1 MFRAGTAVACALAL
15 SNVSCAWHQVIEPRL
30 HDRRAIPTFSEA
42 HGAHA
47 LKVHMLNGSLFM
59 LRPWKLTDNGDFLV
73 GRGQKFDAQRA
84 RVGEGEFWV
93 AVNDIALAESSDN
106 ATAGMGGASG
116 LAFLTTTFGTLAA
129 VCALDPKACFG
140 SCPTFY
146 VNGHSGAPDAEGFSQ
161 SIARVLEARD
171 IDALPNAHPQDGSLS
186 ILMRNEA
193 LETHAVRRVRLLAAA
208 RPIGSRVLATP
219 DGRFF
224 LSSALAEPLACQ
236 AAEGDCRPAVLA
248 RDRNERTSPA
258 NPDDLAAR
266 ETIDLVFPQAPPH
279 AGIVVAA
286 RQTLL
291 TTFVFY
297 QTLAYLGSHAG
308 DWLAALERGGPAA
321 GSAAMAMAHRLG
333 GIEVHVQQADGT
345 WCPAGSYEEAGPIA
359 GDLQVI
365 PLERCALTSGAP
377 THVRL
382 RLTQGHWRLDWV
394 ALAQLDA
401 LVTPSVHEPELV
413 ERDGRPQ
420 AEALASLRGE
430 GRRLVTQ
437 PGDSY
442 LIHFRLPKPEASEAL
457 EVFLESEGF
466 YYEWMRQEWLRDED
480 AEMARLMFANPD
492 EALRRLAPEFKARE
506 AHAEEVFWKSRVGR

>member
-1 MFRAGTAVACALAL
+1 MRRVNSALACTL
-15 SNVSCAWHQVIEPRL
+15 AIASASCAWHQVIEPQL
-30 HDRRAIPTFSEA
+30 HDRHSIPLFSKA
-42 HGAHA
+42 TDGHD
-47 LKVHMLNGSLFM
+47 LKVHMLNGDLFM
-59 LRPWKLTDNGDFLV
+59 LKPWQLTENGDFLV
-73 GRGQKFDAQRA
+73 GKGQRFDAQRA
-84 RVGEGEFWV
+84 RVGEGEFWL
-93 AVNDIALAESSDN
+93 AVNDIALVESSDN

-146 VNGHSGAPDAEGFSQ
+146 VNGHAGAPDAEGFSQ

-171 IDALPNAHPQDGSLS
+171 VDALPNAHPKDGRLS

-224 LSSALAEPLACQ
+224 LSSTLAEPLACQ
-236 AAEGDCRPAVLA
+236 AAEGDCRPALLA
-248 RDRNERTSPA
+248 RDRNERVSPA

-266 ETIDLVFPQAPPH
+266 ETIDLLFPDAPPR

-297 QTLAYLGSHAG
+297 QTLAYLGSRAG
-308 DWLAALERGGPAA
+308 DWLATLERGGPAA
-321 GSAAMAMAHRLG
+321 GNVAMAMARRLG
-333 GIEVHVQQADGT
+333 GIEVHVKQENGT
-345 WCPAGSYEEAGPIA
+345 WCQAGSYEEAGPIA

-365 PLERCALTSGAP
+365 PIESCAP
-377 THVRL
+377 TPGSPVHVRL
-382 RLTQGHWRLDWV
+382 RLTQGHWRVDWV
-394 ALAQLDA
+394 ALARLDA
-401 LVTPSVHEPELV
+401 SVTPSIHEPDRV
-413 ERDGRPQ
+413 EQDGRPQ
-420 AEALASLRGE
+420 VEALASLRGE
-430 GRRLVTQ
+430 GRRLITL

-442 LIHFRLPKPEASEAL
+442 LISFRLPKPDARSEL

-466 YYEWMRQEWLRDED
+466 YYEWMREEWLRDENP
-480 AEMARLMFANPD
+480 EMARLMFANPD
-492 EALRRLAPEFKARE
+492 EALRRLAPKFKARE
-506 AHAEEVFWKSRVGR
+506 AHAEEVFWNSRVGR

>member
-1 MFRAGTAVACALAL
+1 MLRATTAIACALAL
-15 SNVSCAWHQVIEPRL
+15 SGASCAWHQVIEPRL
-30 HDRRAIPTFSEA
+30 HERSSIPSFSKEDA
-42 HGAHA
+42 HD
-47 LKVHMLNGSLFM
+47 LKVHMLNGDLFM
-59 LRPWKLTDNGDFLV
+59 LRPWRLSDDGHLLV
-73 GRGQKFDAQRA
+73 GKGQRFDTQRA
-84 RVGEGEFWV
+84 RVGEGEFRIAVDDV
-93 AVNDIALAESSDN
+93 ALVESSNN
-106 ATAGMGGASG
+106 AKTGFGSSG
-116 LAFLTTTFGTLAA
+116 LAFLTTTFGAIAT
-129 VCALDPKACFG
+129 VCAIDPKSCFG
-140 SCPTFY
+140 SCPAFY
-146 VNGHSGAPDAEGFSQ
+146 VNGHAGAPDAEGFSQ

-171 IDALPNAHPQDGSLS
+171 VDALPSAHPKGGHLS

-193 LETHAVRRVRLLAAA
+193 LETHAVRRVRLLAAT
-208 RPIGSRVLATP
+208 RPSGSRVLATP

-224 LSSALAEPLACQ
+224 LSDAWTEPLACQ
-236 AAEGDCRPAVLA
+236 SAEGDCRAAVKAL
-248 RDRNERTSPA
+248 DRNERTSPA

-266 ETIDLVFPQAPPH
+266 ETIDLVFPDAPPR
-279 AGIVVAA
+279 AGVVIAA

-308 DWLAALERGGPAA
+308 DWLATLERGGPAA
-321 GSAAMAMAHRLG
+321 GKAAMAMARRLG
-333 GIEVHVQQADGT
+333 GIDVHVEQADGT
-345 WCPAGSYEEAGPIA
+345 WCHAGGFEEAGPIA

-365 PLERCALTSGAP
+365 PIERCALTPGAP
-377 THVRL
+377 VHVRL

-394 ALAQLDA
+394 ALARLDGS
-401 LVTPSVHEPELV
+401 VTPVVYEADRV

-420 AEALASLRGE
+420 VEALASLRGE
-430 GRRLVTQ
+430 GRRLITQ

-480 AEMARLMFANPD
+480 AEMARLIFANPA

-506 AHAEEVFWKSRVGR
+506 AHAEEVFWNSRVGR